1 MNDAKKTAYATLPP
15 SAGMGWLA
23 QSLRLLREQAGR
35 LLLIAM
41 LMQLLLGLVQVPLL
55 GLFVILAVPALSA
68 GILEAFHRVRGGRS
82 AALVLLF
89 LPIASRAHLGRFMA
103 MGALVIVISI
113 VCISFVVGA
122 TTEIDEA
129 LMLRLQQGD
138 MAAFEEIDPTFITRL
153 FAAFAIS
160 VAISGTLTFFSIP
173 LVWFYDRPL
182 GGALGEGLKALLV
195 NWKPMLVLGLG
206 LVVIFLPLSL
216 LIGLLMP
223 VALGEGIGGMVGM
236 GLLMVILLL
245 FQLLLFGTQYCSFAE
260 IYSLPAVPD
269 SPTKLEPPDDESQLL
284 A

>member
-1 MNDAKKTAYATLPP
+1 MNDQSRRGYSVLPP
-15 SAGMGWLA
+15 SAGMGWLT
-23 QSLRLLREQAGR
+23 QSLRLLREQAAR

-55 GLFVILAVPALSA
+55 GLFVVLAVPALSA
-68 GILEAFHRVRGGRS
+68 GILEAFHRVRAGTPASLG
-82 AALVLLF
+82 LLF
-89 LPIASRAHLGRFMA
+89 LPLTSRQHLGRFMA
-103 MGALVIVISI
+103 LGALVIVISI
-113 VCISFVVGA
+113 VCITFVLGT
-122 TTEIDEA
+122 TTELDEA

-138 MAAFEEIDPTFITRL
+138 MAALEEIDPTFITRL

-173 LVWFYDRPL
+173 LVWFRNL
-182 GGALGEGLKALLV
+182 SVGKALGEGLKALLV

-206 LVVIFLPLSL
+206 LVVAFLPLSL

-223 VALGEGIGGMVGM
+223 VAVGEGIGGMVGM

-260 IYSLPAVPD
+260 IYSLPAKGE
-269 SPTKLEPPDDESQLL
+269 STSQSEPPDDEGQLL